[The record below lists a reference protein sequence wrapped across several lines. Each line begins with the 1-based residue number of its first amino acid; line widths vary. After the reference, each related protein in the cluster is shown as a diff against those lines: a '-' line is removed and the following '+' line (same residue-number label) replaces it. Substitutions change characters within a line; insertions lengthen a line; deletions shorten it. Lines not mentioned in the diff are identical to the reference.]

1 VLTSPN
7 RPFWRRRLLPVVA
20 AALGLNL
27 LVLVAFT
34 VPRSWRLGRVAS
46 RAGSLREE
54 VARERALTTA
64 LKVRVETAERN
75 RKDVERFYKEMVQR
89 REESLLP
96 TLQEIETMAHQ
107 PGLVAGKRGYT
118 REAIKGAPITRVAIR
133 LPLEGSYQNLV
144 GFLEKVERGKR
155 FLTVDKIALS
165 QSSDERGGEAKLL
178 VELSAFFKESAPVDT
193 HGG

>member
-1 VLTSPN
+1 VLTSPA
-7 RPFWRRRLLPVVA
+7 RPFWRRRLLPVIVA
-20 AALGLNL
+20 AVGLNL
-27 LVLVAFT
+27 LGFLAFT
-34 VPRSWRLGRVAS
+34 LPRSWRLSRVAS

-54 VARERALTTA
+54 VARERALTAA
-64 LKVRVETAERN
+64 LKLRVETVLRN
-75 RKDVERFYKEMVQR
+75 TRDVDRFYKEMVQR

-155 FLTVDKIALS
+155 FLTVDKIAIS
-165 QSSDERGGEAKLL
+165 QNSDERSGEARLL
-178 VELSAFFKESAPVDT
+178 VELSAFFKEPTPGDA